1 MNFSKRFFLLFFVC
15 LLFVFLSQPYLF
27 ANQGQLTIE
36 QELSKAAKK
45 SSTGL
50 ILAVAGGIIFAG
62 SMILTFADQ
71 KEVVEIGMENYYT
84 VTAEYDKKIKGIYLV
99 GDVLGLIVGGAGLA
113 IHLPAKKEVKRL
125 EKEKELTTQ
134 VKLGVL
140 PEHKAI
146 GMKITISW

>member
-1 MNFSKRFFLLFFVC
+1 MSFLKRFFFLFFVC

-36 QELSKAAKK
+36 QELSKATKK

-50 ILAVAGGIIFAG
+50 ILAIVGSAIFAG

-71 KEVVEIGMENYYT
+71 KEVVEVGIGT
-84 VTAEYDKKIKGIYLV
+84 STITAEYDKKIKGIYLV
-99 GDVLGLIVGGAGLA
+99 GDILGLIVGGAGLA

-125 EKEKELTTQ
+125 EK
-134 VKLGVL
+134 
-140 PEHKAI
+140 
-146 GMKITISW
+146 

>member
-1 MNFSKRFFLLFFVC
+1 MSFSKRFCFLFFVFT
-15 LLFVFLSQPYLF
+15 LFVFLSQPYLF
-27 ANQGQLTIE
+27 AEPEQLTVE
-36 QELSKAAKK
+36 QELSKATSK

-50 ILAVAGGIIFAG
+50 ILAVVGGAIFAG

-71 KEVVEIGMENYYT
+71 KEVVEVGMENYYT

-99 GDVLGLIVGGAGLA
+99 GDVLGLLIGGAGLA

-125 EKEKELTTQ
+125 KKEKDLTAQ
-134 VKLGVL
+134 VTLGML
-140 PEHKAI
+140 PEHKAM